1 MSAVI
6 EVDFNNTYL
15 IKQTYS
21 QSLNGRTN
29 SNPNRHMALGP
40 GICWP
45 GGIDL
50 TIGSS
55 GTNQDR
61 INGFY
66 SNFYIEESRIR
77 GDFNAVS
84 IDKGVRAFLDDPFP
98 LQQHRF
104 NTLIYSGIYNSRT
117 GINNTNVF
125 STGTDITKSL
135 DPENGTI
142 QRTLAED
149 TNMVVFQENKISRAL
164 IDKDTIYTTESGTQ
178 TQSGAAV
185 IGQFVPYKGV
195 YGISKNPESLATYGY
210 RKYFS
215 DRNRN
220 AILRL
225 SNDGLTEI
233 SAYGMEDYFRDEL
246 AKVKDTNT
254 AYSIP
259 ATGNFTVSSGGNIG
273 DMTLTLNLTGVTPI
287 PSTGMT
293 IPSNPGYITQI
304 DASTPSAVK
313 IFYSLPFVTDLSVK
327 VKFEYSENGKV
338 KGGWDVHNKNYIV
351 SLQESPL
358 LKSKTENFQTLAFDD
373 KVNGWVSFYTYK
385 PETIFSV
392 KNNYFT
398 TQEVGLFKHYSE
410 VVNTRNTF
418 YGTASPSTIT
428 CVFNVQPS
436 LVKNFKTVGYEGSSG
451 WEVES
456 FVSDFTGVNQLP
468 AGTYVENQ
476 DQTLSVK
483 SYEEGKYVD
492 PITGQTLNA
501 GFNRK
506 ENIYVANIVS
516 NSTAMPNE
524 VSFGNQITG
533 IRGFVATVK
542 FKTDNTT
549 QLGGTKQLW
558 STRSDY
564 VNSNGF

>member
-1 MSAVI
+1 MSAII

-21 QSLNGRTN
+21 QTLDGRPN
-29 SNPNRHMALGP
+29 SNPNRQMALGP

-50 TIGSS
+50 TIDPSEI
-55 GTNQDR
+55 NQDR
-61 INGFY
+61 VEGFY

-149 TNMVVFQENKISRAL
+149 TNMIVFQENKISRAL

-195 YGISKNPESLATYGY
+195 YGISKNPESLATHGY

-254 AYSIP
+254 TYDLPVNSFNVQFGGAV
-259 ATGNFTVSSGGNIG
+259 GDFTLILAAGS
-273 DMTLTLNLTGVTPI
+273 TAPI

-293 IPSNPGYITQI
+293 IPNNPGYVTQVDSSNLNQI
-304 DASTPSAVK
+304 K
-313 IFYSLPFVTDLSVK
+313 IFYSQAFVTDNTVK
-327 VKFEYSENGKV
+327 VGFQYLENGKV
-338 KGGWDVHNKNYIV
+338 KGGWDVHNRNYIV
-351 SLQESPL
+351 SLQETPL
-358 LKSKTENFQTLAFDD
+358 LKSKTEGFQTLAFDD

-385 PETIFSV
+385 PETMFSV

-398 TQEVGLFKHYSE
+398 TQDVGLFKHYSE
-410 VVNTRNTF
+410 VANTRNTF
-418 YGTASPSTIT
+418 YGVSNPSTIT

-558 STRSDY
+558 STRSQY
-564 VNSNGF
+564 VNSSGF

>member
-1 MSAVI
+1 MSASI

-21 QSLNGRTN
+21 QSLNGR
-29 SNPNRHMALGP
+29 PNASANRQMAVGP

-50 TIGSS
+50 G
-55 GTNQDR
+55 GTSDR
-61 INGFY
+61 KIGFY

-84 IDKGVRAFLDDPFP
+84 IDPGVRAYLNDPFP
-98 LQQHRF
+98 IQQHRI

-117 GINNTNVF
+117 GVNNTNVF

-135 DPENGTI
+135 DPENGSI
-142 QRTLAED
+142 QRTFSED
-149 TNMVVFQENKISRAL
+149 TNMIVFQENKISRAL

-195 YGISKNPESLATYGY
+195 YGISKNPESLATYGF

-254 AYSIP
+254 VYNIP
-259 ATGNFTVSSGGNIG
+259 ATGTTPVNSGGAIGDFTVTCNFTGI
-273 DMTLTLNLTGVTPI
+273 TTI
-287 PSTGMT
+287 PSTGMS
-293 IPSNPGYITQI
+293 IKDNPGYITQVEI
-304 DASTPSAVK
+304 LSAPAAIK
-313 IFYSLPFVTDLSVK
+313 IFYSKAFVTNLASAGV
-327 VKFEYSENGKV
+327 VFQYLENGKV
-338 KGGWDVHNKNYIV
+338 KGAWDVHNRNYVV
-351 SLQESPL
+351 SMQETPL
-358 LKSKTENFQTLAFDD
+358 LKSRTEDFQTLAFDD

-385 PETIFSV
+385 PETMFSV
-392 KNNYFT
+392 KNNYFS
-398 TQEVGLFKHYSE
+398 TQDVSLYKHYSE
-410 VVNTRNTF
+410 VANTRNTF
-418 YGTASPSTIT
+418 YGVSNPSTIT

-451 WEVES
+451 WEVET
-456 FVSDFTGVNQLP
+456 FVSDFTGVNELP
-468 AGTYVENQ
+468 TGTYVENK

-501 GFNRK
+501 GFTRK
-506 ENIYVANIVS
+506 ENIYLANLVS
-516 NSTAMPNE
+516 NSVAMPNE

-558 STRSDY
+558 STRSEY

>member
-1 MSAVI
+1 MSAII

-15 IKQTYS
+15 IKQTYG
-21 QSLNGRTN
+21 QSLNGR
-29 SNPNRHMALGP
+29 PNANNNRQMAVGP
-40 GICWP
+40 GIAWP

-50 TIGSS
+50 TTS
-55 GTNQDR
+55 NDR
-61 INGFY
+61 QESFY
-66 SNFYIEESRIR
+66 ANFYIEESRIR
-77 GDFNAVS
+77 GGFNTVS
-84 IDKGVRAFLDDPFP
+84 IDPGVRAFLNDPNP
-98 LQQHRF
+98 LQQNRF

-117 GINNTNVF
+117 GVNNTNVF

-135 DPENGTI
+135 DPENGSI

-149 TNMVVFQENKISRAL
+149 TNMIVFQENKISRAL

-195 YGISKNPESLATYGY
+195 YGISKNPESLANYGF

-215 DRNRN
+215 DKNRN

-246 AKVKDTNT
+246 AKVKNT
-254 AYSIP
+254 RTTYSIP
-259 ATGNFTVSSGGNIG
+259 AVGNIDVDSGGAVG
-273 DMTLTLNLTGVTPI
+273 DITLTCDFTGITPL

-293 IPSNPGYITQI
+293 IRNEDGYITKVDI
-304 DASTPSAVK
+304 SSAPSSVK
-313 IFYSLPFVTDLSVK
+313 IFYSTPFTTDLATKGVI
-327 VKFEYSENGKV
+327 FQYSETGKV
-338 KGGWDVHNKNYIV
+338 KGAWDVHNRNYIV
-351 SLQESPL
+351 SLQESPV
-358 LKSKTENFQTLAFDD
+358 LKSKTEEFQTLAFDD

-385 PETIFSV
+385 PETMFSV
-392 KNNYFT
+392 KNKYFS

-410 VVNTRNTF
+410 VANTRNTF
-418 YGTASPSTIT
+418 YGVSNPSTIT

-451 WEVES
+451 WEVE
-456 FVSDFTGVNQLP
+456 FFKSDFTGANKLP

-483 SYEEGKYVD
+483 SYEEGKYID
-492 PITGQTLNA
+492 PTTGQTLNA

-506 ENIYVANIVS
+506 ENIYVANIIS
-516 NSTAMPNE
+516 NSVAMPNE

-542 FKTDNTT
+542 FKTDDTT

-558 STRSDY
+558 STRSEY
-564 VNSNGF
+564 VNSTGF

>member
-1 MSAVI
+1 MSASI

-15 IKQTYS
+15 IKQTYG
-21 QSLNGRTN
+21 QTFNGRPN
-29 SNPNRHMALGP
+29 ANPNRQMAVGP

-45 GGIDL
+45 SGIDL
-50 TIGSS
+50 TIG
-55 GTNQDR
+55 TAINQDR
-61 INGFY
+61 KEGFY

-84 IDKGVRAFLDDPFP
+84 IDPGVRAYLNDPFP
-98 LQQHRF
+98 IQQHRF

-135 DPENGTI
+135 DPENGSI
-142 QRTLAED
+142 QRTLSED
-149 TNMVVFQENKISRAL
+149 TNMIVFQENKISRAL

-195 YGISKNPESLATYGY
+195 YGISKNPESLANYGF

-220 AILRL
+220 AIMRL

-246 AKVKDTNT
+246 DKVKDINT
-254 AYSIP
+254 TYTIP
-259 ATGNFTVSSGGNIG
+259 STSSLTVSSGGAVG
-273 DMTLTLNLTGVTPI
+273 EFTLTLNLTGITPI
-287 PSTGMT
+287 PSTGMS
-293 IPSNPGYITQI
+293 IKDNPGYITQV
-304 DASTPSAVK
+304 DSSTPSAVK
-313 IFYSLPFVTDLSVK
+313 IFYSKGFTTDLTAK
-327 VKFEYSENGKV
+327 VVFEYSENGKV
-338 KGGWDVHNKNYIV
+338 KGAWDVHNRNYIL
-351 SLQESPL
+351 SLQETPL
-358 LKSKTENFQTLAFDD
+358 LKSKTEDFQTLCFDD
-373 KVNGWVSFYTYK
+373 KVNGWVSFLTYK
-385 PETIFSV
+385 PETMFSV

-410 VVNTRNTF
+410 VLNTRNTF
-418 YGTASPSTIT
+418 YGVSSPSTIT

-456 FVSDFTGVNQLP
+456 FLSDFTGINELP
-468 AGTYVENQ
+468 SGTYVENQ
-476 DQTLSVK
+476 DKTLSVK

-506 ENIYVANIVS
+506 ENIYLANLVS
-516 NSTAMPNE
+516 NSIAMPNE

-533 IRGFVATVK
+533 VRGFVATAK
-542 FKTDNTT
+542 FQTDSTT

-558 STRSDY
+558 STRSEY
-564 VNSNGF
+564 VNSSGF